1 MKNKKIL
8 IIIGVALVIV
18 GIITGVILLNNNNK
32 LEPKKEENS
41 KPEIKQ
47 ETNIKIQLKE
57 DLTFDI
63 NSEVKLLSLID
74 ENNEVE
80 ITSEDEVI
88 DTSSLGE
95 KDITIRYLDN
105 EKEEQYLFKI
115 NIVDIIAPKIEF
127 KKELKTTLGNKID
140 LLKNVKV
147 TDNSNEEINVT
158 VEGNY
163 DFNKSGEYTLKYIA
177 IDSSNN
183 KKEEEFILKVEKNDI
198 SDSNDSK
205 DTNNKLDDVVNNNQD
220 TNDNNTSDINNS
232 DNNTNSTNSN
242 EDNNETNK
250 ESIKEYKQSEAKTLF
265 SLINNKRKQNNLNE
279 LKWNTSLESSAKVR
293 TKELVTSFSS
303 TRPNQKSYETAI
315 TIKYLLASE
324 LIAKS
329 APTAE
334 SLIDKINIS
343 NKEYT
348 DIGISLYYDSESD
361 GKYYWVIL
369 TAEVDKQE
377 AEYRQ
382 TQANKMITLI
392 NNARKENGLSE
403 LSLNSSLESSAKI
416 RAKEL
421 VTNYSHT
428 RPNNT
433 SPFTTITINYI
444 AAGENIAAGQGSVE
458 EVFEA
463 WMNSPGHRSNILSE
477 VFTDIGISWYYDP
490 DSTYKYHWVQ
500 LFIGQ

>member
-1 MKNKKIL
+1 M
-8 IIIGVALVIV
+8 
-18 GIITGVILLNNNNK
+18 NNNNK

-198 SDSNDSK
+198 SD
-205 DTNNKLDDVVNNNQD
+205 
-220 TNDNNTSDINNS
+220 
-232 DNNTNSTNSN
+232 
-242 EDNNETNK
+242 
-250 ESIKEYKQSEAKTLF
+250 
-265 SLINNKRKQNNLNE
+265 
-279 LKWNTSLESSAKVR
+279 
-293 TKELVTSFSS
+293 
-303 TRPNQKSYETAI
+303 
-315 TIKYLLASE
+315 
-324 LIAKS
+324 
-329 APTAE
+329 
-334 SLIDKINIS
+334 
-343 NKEYT
+343 
-348 DIGISLYYDSESD
+348 
-361 GKYYWVIL
+361 
-369 TAEVDKQE
+369 
-377 AEYRQ
+377 
-382 TQANKMITLI
+382 
-392 NNARKENGLSE
+392 
-403 LSLNSSLESSAKI
+403 
-416 RAKEL
+416 
-421 VTNYSHT
+421 
-428 RPNNT
+428 
-433 SPFTTITINYI
+433 
-444 AAGENIAAGQGSVE
+444 
-458 EVFEA
+458 
-463 WMNSPGHRSNILSE
+463 
-477 VFTDIGISWYYDP
+477 
-490 DSTYKYHWVQ
+490 
-500 LFIGQ
+500 